1 LIREALKGK
10 RALITGGGGFLG
22 QALIERL
29 LSDFPDTQIVL
40 VMRRSADAS
49 AEERVERLKDKPVFS
64 SLRARDG
71 DGGLYGLFSTRIDV
85 VEGDV
90 SQPLPSLPSDID
102 VVFHCAAT
110 VSFDPPIEQAFKTNL
125 TGVVNLH
132 EALHASGS
140 RPHVVH
146 VSTAYVA
153 GLRKGV
159 VPETSLDH
167 VIDWRAEAEA
177 ARAATQEAEIASRV
191 PERLASFLAEATAEH
206 GRAGPQTATADAER
220 RRREW
225 VTQRLV
231 EYGRQRARTL
241 GWPDV
246 YTLTKALGER
256 AAEELRGDFPLSIVR
271 PSIIESALAHPYPGW
286 IDGYK
291 MAEPIILAYGR
302 GTLPEFPG
310 IPEGIVDIIPVD
322 LVVNAM
328 LAIAAQPSPSEVDY
342 FHVSSGWRNPLTYR
356 RLYELVSDYFRAH
369 PLSARGTGEIAVPEW
384 RFPGKAKVEP
394 ALKAAERMLDVADR
408 VVTRI
413 PRSSRTR
420 TAVRAV
426 DRQRRR
432 VDFLRR
438 YSDLY
443 TSYTEAEVIYS
454 DDRTRELFESLSG
467 DDRSAYGFDSAVI
480 DWPTYLQD
488 IHCPMVT
495 WPLRA
500 NPPARRSV
508 SSEPR
513 PSQKSVVAVFDLE
526 GTIHTSNVVESY
538 MWVRAAHVPPSK
550 WPVEI
555 ANLARSMPSLLAA
568 ERRDRGEFIRSFY
581 RRYKGASHG
590 SLQEVVEESVGK
602 LILQRTSPAAIRRI
616 REHRALGH
624 RTLLITGALELYI
637 APLAPLF
644 DEIIG
649 ARLVVDG
656 DGRYTGDLER
666 PPLVGEARA
675 AWLRRYAASTGVDL
689 AESYAYADSYS
700 DLPLLEAVGNPV
712 AVNPDVALY
721 RAARRNEWPTEEWQP
736 SPGTPRVLMS
746 EVRV

>member
-1 LIREALKGK
+1 LIREALTGS
-10 RALITGGGGFLG
+10 RFLITGGGGFLG

-29 LSDFPDTQIVL
+29 LSDVPDTQLIL
-40 VMRRSADAS
+40 LMRGSDDAPGR
-49 AEERVERLKDKPVFS
+49 ERVAALKDKPVFS
-64 SLRARDG
+64 SLRARVG
-71 DGGLYGLFSTRIDV
+71 DEGIDELFSTRINV

-90 SQPLPSLPSDID
+90 SEPLPSFPDGID

-110 VSFDPPIEQAFKTNL
+110 VSFDPPIEQAFNTNL
-125 TGVVNLH
+125 AGVVNLYD
-132 EALHASGS
+132 ALHKTGA

-167 VIDWRAEAEA
+167 DIDWRAEAAA
-177 ARAATQEAEIASRV
+177 ARSATHDAENASRT
-191 PERLASFLAEATAEH
+191 PDQLAALLAEATAEH

-225 VTQRLV
+225 VTKRLV

-256 AAEELRGDFPLSIVR
+256 AAEELRGGLSLSIVR
-271 PSIIESALAHPYPGW
+271 PSIIESALRHPYPGW

-328 LAIAAQPSPSEVDY
+328 LAIAARPQDGNVGY
-342 FHVSSGWRNPLTYR
+342 YHVSSGWRNPITYR
-356 RLYELVSDYFRAH
+356 RLYELVSDYFRAN
-369 PLSARGTGEIAVPEW
+369 PLRARGTGEIAVPEW

-394 ALKAAERMLDVADR
+394 ALRAAERALDVADR
-408 VVTRI
+408 VVTRV
-413 PRSSRTR
+413 PRSPKTR
-420 TAVRAV
+420 AAVRAL

-443 TSYTEAEVIYS
+443 TPYTEAEVIYS
-454 DDRTRELFESLSG
+454 DDHTLELFESLPD
-467 DDRSAYGFDSAVI
+467 DDRSAFGFDAAVV
-480 DWPTYLQD
+480 DWAVYLQE

-495 WPLRA
+495 WPLRTT
-500 NPPARRSV
+500 PPERPSI

-513 PSQKSVVAVFDLE
+513 PSQKAVVAVFDLE

-538 MWVRAAHVPPSK
+538 IWARAAHVRRSR
-550 WPVEI
+550 WPVEL
-555 ANLARSMPSLLAA
+555 ADLARAMPTLLAA

-581 RRYKGASHG
+581 RRYKGASHQ
-590 SLQEVVEESVGK
+590 SLVEVVEESVGE
-602 LILQRTSPAAIRRI
+602 LILQRTSPAALRRI

-624 RTLLITGALELYI
+624 RTLLITGALEVYI

-649 ARLVVDG
+649 ATLVIDG
-656 DGRYTGDLER
+656 NGRYTGDLER

-675 AWLRRYAASTGVDL
+675 AWLRRYAARTGVDL
-689 AESYAYADSYS
+689 WESYAYADSYS

-721 RAARRNEWPTEEWQP
+721 RAARRNGWAIEEWQP
-736 SPGTPRVLMS
+736 SPGTPRVLMN
-746 EVRV
+746 EVRA